1 MPEQERVTRGQFMRF
16 FQTAIRRGPAGL
28 RKDWLY
34 TNLKPMVDALEE
46 DLKDAQE
53 EAKIAPQQPQPA
65 AVEQVPQEPA
75 KDQPQA
81 EAEAVKEEP
90 AKKADKKDL
99 GDNPKKPA
107 RKGKK

>member
-1 MPEQERVTRGQFMRF
+1 MRF

-53 EAKIAPQQPQPA
+53 AEIATQQPQPA
-65 AVEQVPQEPA
+65 AVEQLPQEPA
-75 KDQPQA
+75 KEQPQA

-90 AKKADKKDL
+90 AKKAEKKDL